1 MAKKKNIKDLT
12 LDELS
17 KKLTELNDSMLNY
30 RFQKTLQQLEDPK
43 KISLNKKDI
52 ARVKTFIKQFELGLK
67 K

>member
-1 MAKKKNIKDLT
+1 MAKKKSLKDLS
-12 LDELS
+12 LDELN
-17 KKLTELNDSMLNY
+17 KKLIELNDSMLNY

-43 KISLNKKDI
+43 QINQNRKDI

>member
-1 MAKKKNIKDLT
+1 MEKKKSLKDLS
-12 LDELS
+12 LDELN
-17 KKLTELNDSMLNY
+17 KKLIELNDSMLNF

-43 KISLNKKDI
+43 QINQNRKDI